1 MRMMSLL
8 NAGERDADEWM
19 ALFKSADP
27 RFHLEG
33 ITTPRG
39 SNLTIIEVVWT
50 G

>member
-1 MRMMSLL
+1 MMSLL
-8 NAGERDADEWM
+8 NAGERDAGEWV

-33 ITTPRG
+33 ITTSRG
-39 SNLTIIEVVWT
+39 SNLTTIEVLWM